1 MKHKT
6 NLEHDKISTL
16 VFKLTIPT
24 MIAQLVMVLY
34 SIVDRIYIGNIP
46 GTGELALAGAG
57 VCGPIVTLLSSFG
70 TLVGLGGSVLFSIRL
85 GEKKEE
91 SAKQILN
98 NCFLML
104 IIISAVLTVTFL
116 LFRKDLLYLFG
127 ASDMIFPYA
136 DTYLMIYTAGTFFA
150 LMSAGL
156 NYFITA
162 QGFAMLGMSTVLIGA
177 LLNIILDPIFI
188 FTFDMGIAGAG
199 IATVIS
205 QIASCI
211 FVLCVLFGKKMP
223 ITIGFGGYDKALMR
237 RVLSL
242 GLSPFLI
249 LATDS
254 IIIIGLNTMLQKYG
268 GAAEGDMLIAA
279 ATIVQSC
286 LMLITSPML
295 GITSGSQPIISYNYG
310 AGQSMRVKKTV
321 KQVLL
326 NCVVF
331 TAVMFVVSQFL
342 PIYFVRIFTKDPEY
356 IALSVWGIRVFT
368 AAIVPLSFQ
377 YTFVDSLTALGATHI
392 SLALSLFRKTTYFGA
407 TCILPL
413 FFGARS
419 AFYAQPLAD
428 SLAAVV
434 STVVFLIVFPKWNA
448 PRISEAP

>member
-6 NLEHDKISTL
+6 DLEKDKISNL

-46 GTGELALAGAG
+46 NTGELALAGAG

-116 LFRKDLLYLFG
+116 LFRKNLLYLFG

-162 QGFAMLGMSTVLIGA
+162 QGFAMLGMGTVLIGA
-177 LLNIILDPIFI
+177 LLNIILDPVFI
-188 FTFDMGIAGAG
+188 FTFNMGIAGAG

-223 ITIGFGGYDKALMR
+223 ITIGFGGYDKTLMR
-237 RVLSL
+237 RILSL

-279 ATIVQSC
+279 ATIVQSY

-310 AGQSMRVKKTV
+310 AGQSLRVKKTV
-321 KQVLL
+321 RQVLL
-326 NCVVF
+326 NCIVF

-342 PIYFVRIFTKDPEY
+342 PVYFVRIFTKDPAY
-356 IALSVWGIRVFT
+356 ISLSIWGIRVFT

-392 SLALSLFRKTTYFGA
+392 SLTLSLFRKTTYFGA

-428 SLAAVV
+428 SLAAIV